1 MAKIKFDIAI
11 SEIKEQKN
19 HEKIWRLR
27 SANFPH
33 ILIDILGLDCNV
45 ALILCLDMSNWNF
58 LPPMAKLLHPSL
70 ERLSHMNEV
79 PVARESGRPHI
90 FSSNNIFTGFCSP
103 GFYEYHKGHTMD
115 RWELIRYTNEGKITE
130 IINRAISLLDRS
142 RL

>member
-90 FSSNNIFTGFCSP
+90 FSNIYITILNDLAICPVIIP
-103 GFYEYHKGHTMD
+103 GILPSFVY
-115 RWELIRYTNEGKITE
+115 LISSHLSIVWP
-130 IINRAISLLDRS
+130 L
-142 RL
+142 